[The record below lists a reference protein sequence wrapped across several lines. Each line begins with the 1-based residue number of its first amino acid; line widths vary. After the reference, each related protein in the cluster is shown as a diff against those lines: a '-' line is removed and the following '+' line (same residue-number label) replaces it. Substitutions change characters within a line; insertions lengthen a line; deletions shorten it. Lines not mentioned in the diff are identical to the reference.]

1 MRQQFQIIT
10 VLLLLLAGAA
20 VAQDVPE
27 DGTVAEV
34 PAEET
39 STIEQGLAY
48 GENLLDSGRYDEA
61 ASFFSRELA
70 SAAGLSADFIRLR
83 LAVAKHLAG
92 LHKQAYEEL
101 KIVVNNHTADPGT
114 VRAAVFRAISEMIIN
129 ERALRRYEPPKMA
142 TPDPES
148 DEPLRHP
155 RDNFH
160 FTKLS
165 EVPDLRRTT
174 RSGDSS
180 SLDVEELPEDDFE
193 TLTPEELARL
203 TPTERDEYEA
213 ALKKWTEEQEK
224 LARRSERATQSRS
237 FAEFDLYYAT
247 YYLALLRELDPAAA
261 EELKQRVI
269 DEVINVKLEVVAW
282 FLNYS
287 MPLADFDQAVDDAV
301 GSAPYWGK
309 RLLTRECARMIGE
322 RFNLYLFSRFCGIG
336 IGYHDV
342 IRFCNGRVRISEPG
356 LVTVKQYDSEGMINP
371 GYRAYAAINGS
382 MVLTLGDVM
391 RQLGHHPDSWRIPY
405 LRDFGAPEEG
415 EGSFLAGE
423 SEFTVGYEKLEGE
436 GEASPEE

>member
-1 MRQQFQIIT
+1 MLQRFQIIT
-10 VLLLLLAGAA
+10 VVLLLLGGVAL
-20 VAQDVPE
+20 AQDVPE
-27 DGTVAEV
+27 DGAVPET

-39 STIEQGLAY
+39 STVEPGLAY
-48 GENLLDSGRYDEA
+48 GENLIDAGRYDEA
-61 ASFFSRELA
+61 VSFFSRELS

-129 ERALRRYEPPKMA
+129 ERALRRYEPPKMP

-180 SLDVEELPEDDFE
+180 SLDVEELPEDDFDS
-193 TLTPEELARL
+193 LTPEELLLL
-203 TPTERDEYEA
+203 TPTEREEYEA
-213 ALKKWTEEQEK
+213 ALKAWTEEQEK
-224 LARRSERATQSRS
+224 LARRAERANERRS

-247 YYLALLRELDPAAA
+247 YYLALLRELDPTAA

-269 DEVINVKLEVVAW
+269 DEVINVELEVVAW

-287 MPLADFDQAVDDAV
+287 MPLADFDQAVTDAV

-322 RFNLYLFSRFCGIG
+322 RFNLYLFSRFCGRG

-342 IRFCNGRVRISEPG
+342 IRYCNGRVRLSTAS
-356 LVTVKQYDSEGMINP
+356 LVTVKQYDEGGIGNP
-371 GYRAYAAINGS
+371 GYRAYAAMNGS
-382 MVLTLGDVM
+382 MVLTLGEVM
-391 RQLGHHPDSWRIPY
+391 RYLGHHPDSWRIPY

-415 EGSFLAGE
+415 EGGFLAGE

-436 GEASPEE
+436 GETSPEE

>member
-1 MRQQFQIIT
+1 MLQWFKIIILA
-10 VLLLLLAGAA
+10 LLLLGGVAL
-20 VAQDVPE
+20 AQDEPPADATEEAPVE
-27 DGTVAEV
+27 EV
-34 PAEET
+34 SPVEP
-39 STIEQGLAY
+39 GLAY
-48 GENLLDSGRYDEA
+48 GEGLLDSGRYDEA
-61 ASFFSRELA
+61 ASFFSRELS
-70 SAAGLSADFIRLR
+70 SAAGVSADFIRLR

-101 KIVVNNHTADPGT
+101 KVVVFNHTADPGT
-114 VRAAVFRAISEMIIN
+114 IRAAVFRAISEMIIN
-129 ERALRRYEPPKMA
+129 ERALRRYEPPEMP

-155 RDNFH
+155 RDNFY

-165 EVPDLRRTT
+165 EVPDLRRAT
-174 RSGDSS
+174 RSGDSA
-180 SLDVEELPEDDFE
+180 SLDVEELPADSFTE
-193 TLTPEELARL
+193 LTPEELAKL
-203 TPTERDEYEA
+203 TLIEREEYEEQ
-213 ALKKWTEEQEK
+213 LKVWKKEQERM
-224 LARRSERATQSRS
+224 ASRAERASQRRS

-247 YYLALLRELDPAAA
+247 YYLALLREVDPAAA

-269 DEVINVKLEVVAW
+269 DEVINTELEVVAW

-322 RFNLYLFSRFCGIG
+322 RFNLYLFSRFCGRG

-342 IRFCNGRVRISEPG
+342 IRYCNGRVRLSEAS
-356 LVTVKQYDSEGMINP
+356 LVTVKQYDDGGIVNP
-371 GYRAYAAINGS
+371 GYRAYAAMNGS

-415 EGSFLAGE
+415 EGGFLAGE

-436 GEASPEE
+436 GETSPQE